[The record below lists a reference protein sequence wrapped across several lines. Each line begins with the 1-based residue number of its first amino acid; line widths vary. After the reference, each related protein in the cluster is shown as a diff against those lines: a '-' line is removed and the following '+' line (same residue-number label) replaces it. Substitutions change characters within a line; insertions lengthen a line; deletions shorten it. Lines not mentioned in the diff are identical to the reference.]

1 MIDKILVAALIIGY
15 AVAAIAGV
23 WFVYVIVDLLLSWFF
38 DD

>member
-1 MIDKILVAALIIGY
+1 MIDKIIVVAIIIGY

-23 WFVYVIVDLLLSWFF
+23 WFIWVIVDHIWSWFF